1 MNSFLHSMS
10 RIVKPFNL
18 LALGGGMLACTD
30 SAVLSLSDAR
40 LIRADNGAPTIVSF
54 DLDWPRSFRDT
65 ANWDAAWVFAKF
77 QLPDGEWRHATL
89 STDPTQHTVETNNGV
104 TPEIDP
110 AFDGRGVFLYP
121 ANRGSGRVQWD
132 DVRLRWEHDRDGV
145 QAGMKVRVM
154 AFAIEMT
161 HIPEG
166 AFHLGDGDIGNVAG
180 NFQSRDGGSPFLIDG
195 EGPIQLGGTDAT
207 ALSNAGGYGMR
218 PGAADDFGDS
228 VPAMLP
234 EAFPKGYRSFYVMK
248 RELTQGEYAAF
259 LNSLTPEQQRR
270 RNPALADES
279 PAQPGR
285 NRYTITT
292 VAPFFAYVP
301 QRAANEL
308 SWADAAAF
316 ADWAALRPWT
326 EFEFEKASRGPVY
339 PEPGEFPWGSTNIWT
354 SRYMLHSPESPE
366 ERVDNPGRES
376 GNASYVETMGSTRCP
391 SCIVGPLNTGA
402 FAIPDADREERGA
415 SYYGVLELGGNLAER
430 TVTVGNSSGRRFDG
444 SHGDGHLNAPGRAAG
459 LEVATWPGSTA
470 TGALSQ
476 VTGAV
481 GTGFRGGSWASPSGE
496 LHTSSRILA
505 ATADN
510 KRSPTFGY
518 RFARTSGSRDP

>member
-1 MNSFLHSMS
+1 MNPFLHHFS
-10 RIVKPFNL
+10 RTLKSLCL
-18 LALGGGMLACTD
+18 LAVVGGVWACTE
-30 SAVLSLSDAR
+30 SPVLSVSDAK
-40 LIRADNGAPTIVSF
+40 LIRSGNGAPTIVSF

-65 ANWDAAWVFAKF
+65 VNWDAAWVFAKF
-77 QLPDGEWRHATL
+77 QTADGEWRHATL
-89 STDPTQHTVETNNGV
+89 STDPSQHTVETNNGV
-104 TPEIDP
+104 TPEADP

-121 ANRGSGRVQWD
+121 ANRGSGRVEWN
-132 DVRLRWEHDRDGV
+132 DVRLRWEHATDGV
-145 QAGMKVRVM
+145 QAGMSVRVR

-161 HIPEG
+161 YVPEG
-166 AFHLGDGDIGNVAG
+166 SFHLGDGDIGNVAG
-180 NFQSRDGGSPFLIDG
+180 NFQSRDGGNPFLIDG
-195 EGPIQLGGTDAT
+195 EGPIQLGGTDAA

-228 VPAMLP
+228 IPAMLP
-234 EAFPKGYRSFYVMK
+234 GAFPKGHGAFYVMK

-259 LNSLTPEQQRR
+259 LNSLTPEQQQR
-270 RNPALADES
+270 RNPALSDES

-285 NRYTITT
+285 NRYTIST
-292 VAPFFAYVP
+292 VAPFFAVVP
-301 QRAANEL
+301 HRAANEL

-316 ADWAALRPWT
+316 ADWAGLRPLT

-339 PEPGEFPWGSTNIWT
+339 PEPGEFPWGSTNIWS
-354 SRYMLHSPESPE
+354 SRYMLHSPESPD

-376 GNASYVETMGSTRCP
+376 GNASYVETMGSARCP

-402 FAIPDADREERGA
+402 FANLGADREERGA
-415 SYYGVLELGGNLAER
+415 SYYGVLDLGGNLAER

-444 SHGDGHLNAPGRAAG
+444 SHGDGHLNARGQAAG

-470 TGALSQ
+470 TRELSQ

-496 LHTSSRILA
+496 LHTSSRVLA
-505 ATADN
+505 TTTDN
-510 KRSPTFGY
+510 KRNPTFGY
-518 RFARTSGSRDP
+518 RFARTRVSRNR